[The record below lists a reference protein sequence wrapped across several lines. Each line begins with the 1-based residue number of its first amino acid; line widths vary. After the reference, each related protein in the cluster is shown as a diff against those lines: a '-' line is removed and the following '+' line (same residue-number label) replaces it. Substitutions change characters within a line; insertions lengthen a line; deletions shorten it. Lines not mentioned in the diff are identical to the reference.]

1 MNVQANK
8 LAELSEQSS
17 ENSDDLREIQQGL
30 SLSQK
35 TLSPKFFY
43 DERGSELF
51 DEITRLPEYYL
62 TTTERRIMRD
72 NIGEIADLIG
82 PRASLIEFGAGSSTK
97 IRLLLEHLHEP
108 AVYVPVDISGDYL
121 QAAAGELAQDFPHIE
136 ILPVAA
142 DFTKPFGL
150 PNPRIMPER
159 NIVFFPG
166 STIGNFTPDAA
177 LDLLKVMYHEA
188 GENGGLLIGVDLRKD
203 RATLEDAYNDSAGV
217 TAEFNLNILR
227 RMNREFDADI
237 DVSAFEH
244 EAVYNEEQGRI
255 EMYLRSQRAQAFD
268 VSNASFVMTAGER
281 ILTEHS
287 HKYSLEGFAELAGQ
301 AGFSVER
308 VFTDEKEW
316 FSVQYC
322 TRD

>member
-1 MNVQANK
+1 MNARANK
-8 LAELSEQSS
+8 LAELSEQTS
-17 ENSDDLREIQQGL
+17 ETSDDLEEIQQGL
-30 SLSQK
+30 SLPQK

-62 TTTERRIMRD
+62 TSTEQRIMQD
-72 NIGEIADLIG
+72 NIAEIADLVG

-121 QAAAGELAQDFPHIE
+121 QAAASELAADFPHIE

-166 STIGNFTPDAA
+166 STIGNFTPEAA

-227 RMNREFDADI
+227 RMNREFEADI
-237 DVSAFEH
+237 DVNAFEH
-244 EAVYNEEQGRI
+244 EAVYNEKRGRI
-255 EMYLRSQRAQAFD
+255 EMYLRSQRAQSFD
-268 VSNASFVMTAGER
+268 VADASFVMTAGER

-287 HKYSLEGFAELAGQ
+287 HKYSLEGFADLAGQ
-301 AGFSVER
+301 AGFTVER
-308 VFTDEKEW
+308 VFTDEKQW

>member
-1 MNVQANK
+1 MNLQANK

-30 SLSQK
+30 SLRQK

-62 TTTERRIMRD
+62 TTTEQRIMQD

-166 STIGNFTPDAA
+166 STIGNFTPEAA
-177 LDLLKVMYHEA
+177 LDLLKVMHHEA

-203 RATLEDAYNDSAGV
+203 RTTLEDAYNDSAGV

-255 EMYLRSQRAQAFD
+255 EMYLRSQRAQSFD
-268 VSNASFVMTAGER
+268 VSNASFAMSAGER

-287 HKYSLEGFAELAGQ
+287 HKYSLEGFADLAGQ
-301 AGFSVER
+301 AGFTVER
-308 VFTDEKEW
+308 VFTDDKEW

>member
-8 LAELSEQSS
+8 LAELSEQTS
-17 ENSDDLREIQQGL
+17 ETSDDLREIQQGL
-30 SLSQK
+30 SLPQK

-62 TTTERRIMRD
+62 TTTEQRIMQD

-166 STIGNFTPDAA
+166 STIGNFTPEAA

-203 RATLEDAYNDSAGV
+203 RTTLEDAYNDSAGV

-237 DVSAFEH
+237 DVSAFKH

-255 EMYLRSQRAQAFD
+255 EMYLRSQRAQDFE
-268 VSNASFVMTAGER
+268 VSNASFAMTAGER

-287 HKYSLEGFAELAGQ
+287 HKYSLEGFADLAGQ
-301 AGFSVER
+301 AGFTVER

>member
-1 MNVQANK
+1 MARSSTK
-8 LAELSEQSS
+8 LAELSEQTSAQ
-17 ENSDDLREIQQGL
+17 SDDLREIHNGL
-30 SLSQK
+30 ALEQK

-62 TTTERRIMRD
+62 TTTERQIMQD
-72 NIGEIADLIG
+72 NMAEIADLIG
-82 PRASLIEFGAGSSTK
+82 PRASIIEFGAGSSTK
-97 IRLLLEHLHEP
+97 IRQLLSHLHEP

-121 QAAAGELAQDFPHIE
+121 EAAAAELAEDFPDFE

-142 DFTKPFGL
+142 DFTKNFEL

-166 STIGNFTPDAA
+166 STIGNFSPEAA
-177 LDLLKVMYHEA
+177 LELLKVMHHEA
-188 GENGGLLIGVDLRKD
+188 GTNGGLLIGVDLRKD
-203 RATLEDAYNDSAGV
+203 RETLEDAYNDSAGV
-217 TAEFNLNILR
+217 TAEFNLNILQ

-237 DVSAFEH
+237 DVSSFEH
-244 EAVYNEEQGRI
+244 EAIYNEDDGRI
-255 EMYLRSQRAQAFD
+255 EMYLRSLRTQSFEVSDEAFN
-268 VSNASFVMTAGER
+268 VAAGER

-287 HKYSLEGFAELAGQ
+287 HKYSLSGFAALAAQ

-308 VFTDEKEW
+308 VFTDAKKW
-316 FSVQYC
+316 FSVQYL

>member
-1 MNVQANK
+1 MSRQATK

-17 ENSDDLREIQQGL
+17 KSSEDLREIHAGL
-30 SLSQK
+30 SLPQK

-51 DEITRLPEYYL
+51 EEITRLPEYYL
-62 TTTERRIMRD
+62 TVTERRIMHD

-82 PRASLIEFGAGSSTK
+82 KRASLIEFGAGSSTK

-121 QAAAGELAQDFPHIE
+121 QAAAAELALDFPHIE

-166 STIGNFTPDAA
+166 STIGNFSPAAA

-188 GENGGLLIGVDLRKD
+188 GKNGGLLIGVDLRKD

-237 DVSAFEH
+237 DVTSFEH
-244 EAVYNEEQGRI
+244 EAIYNQEDGRI
-255 EMYLRSQRAQAFD
+255 EMYLRSLREQDFD
-268 VSNASFVMTAGER
+268 VSAESFNMQAGET

-287 HKYSLEGFAELAGQ
+287 HKYSLDGFARLAAE
-301 AGFSVER
+301 AGFRVER
-308 VFTDEKEW
+308 VFTDEKQW

>member
-1 MNVQANK
+1 MANSSTK
-8 LAELSEQSS
+8 LAELSEQTSAQ
-17 ENSDDLREIQQGL
+17 SDDLREIHDGL
-30 SLSQK
+30 ALEQK

-62 TTTERRIMRD
+62 TATERQIMQD
-72 NIGEIADLIG
+72 NIAEIADLIG
-82 PRASLIEFGAGSSTK
+82 PRASIIEFGAGSSAK
-97 IRLLLEHLHEP
+97 IRQLLSNLHEP

-121 QAAAGELAQDFPHIE
+121 EAAAAELAADFPHIE

-142 DFTKPFGL
+142 DFTKNFDL

-166 STIGNFTPDAA
+166 STVGNFSPEAA
-177 LDLLKVMYHEA
+177 LDLLKVMHHEA
-188 GENGGLLIGVDLRKD
+188 GANGGLLIGVDLRKD
-203 RATLEDAYNDSAGV
+203 RDTLEDAYNDSAGV

-237 DVSAFEH
+237 DVSSFEH
-244 EAVYNEEQGRI
+244 EAVYNEDDGRI
-255 EMYLRSQRAQAFD
+255 EMYLRSLRTQSFEVSDESFD
-268 VSNASFVMTAGER
+268 VEAGER

-287 HKYSLEGFAELAGQ
+287 HKYSLEGFAKLAAQ
-301 AGFSVER
+301 AGFTVER
-308 VFTDEKEW
+308 VFTDAKKW
-316 FSVQYC
+316 FSVQYL